1 MPDYELARAI
11 RRCAAGESVFE
22 PSLAIEALAEG
33 ASPLSVRECEVLAES
48 ARGGAIA
55 DVATALS
62 LSEGTVRNHLST
74 VIQKLSARNRADAA
88 RIAREKGWL

>member
-1 MPDYELARAI
+1 MSSWISGP
-11 RRCAAGESVFE
+11 SVT
-22 PSLAIEALAEG
+22 
-33 ASPLSVRECEVLAES
+33 

-55 DVATALS
+55 EVATVLS

-74 VIQKLSARNRADAA
+74 VIQKLNARNRADAA

>member
-1 MPDYELARAI
+1 M
-11 RRCAAGESVFE
+11 
-22 PSLAIEALAEG
+22 
-33 ASPLSVRECEVLAES
+33 RECEVLAES

-55 DVATALS
+55 EVATALS